1 MEKEKKLE
9 GHLVGFGTLQEMEEY
24 KDWIYLGGAMSEIR
38 YNAYHDTPSKDE
50 CDKLCEEMSGEV
62 IVYKIKKPVK

>member
-24 KDWIYLGGAMSEIR
+24 EDWIYLGGAMSEIR
-38 YNAYHDTPSKDE
+38 YNIYHEIPSKDE
-50 CDKLCEEMSGEV
+50 CDKLRDELSGEV
-62 IVYKIKKPVK
+62 ILYKLKKPLK

>member
-24 KDWIYLGGAMSEIR
+24 EDWIYLGGAMSERR
-38 YNAYHDTPSKDE
+38 YNAYDDTPSKDE
-50 CDKLCEEMSGEV
+50 CDKLCAEFSGEV
-62 IVYKIKKPVK
+62 KIFLTK